1 MLASVLEGVD
11 RRKENGSVMQD
22 SIDRISASVRGSKML
37 RLLAVGALA
46 LLLQIPI
53 LMIRNLVGERQ
64 ERRADAVS
72 EVSAKW
78 GSTQVIAGPALVVP
92 YGVTMVGQTSDGEL
106 ISRIESRSAIFLP
119 DRLTVRGTIDSDL
132 RQRGIFSIP
141 VFALDSVL
149 EGDFARPD
157 FAQLGIEPAYVA
169 WDRAHLA
176 IGISDARAIQRET
189 SVRWNGEDARFE
201 PGDGGFADAGGAGI
215 HAAVRL
221 APATERYQFSLPLA
235 LNGSIGLYLTPFG
248 QNTTVELESDFGD
261 PSFQG
266 NWLPAERAVAN
277 DRFSARWSIPS
288 LGRNYPQAWEQTTPM
303 RDAIH
308 SSRFGVELLD
318 PVDHYR
324 MAERSGKYAGLFILL
339 TFATVWLVEILSGA
353 RMHPIQYLMLGAAL
367 CIFYLL
373 ELSLS
378 EHLGFPVS
386 YALASVAVIAMV
398 AAFCKVALGQASRAA
413 IVGTGVAL
421 LYGYLYVLLMNEDYA
436 LLIGSIGLFA
446 ILAAIMF
453 ATRGVD
459 WYAGAGRATRQASSA

>member
-1 MLASVLEGVD
+1 
-11 RRKENGSVMQD
+11 MQD

-53 LMIRNLVGERQ
+53 LMIRGLVSERQ
-64 ERRADAVS
+64 TRRARS
-72 EVSAKW
+72 RHRGLREVGKYPGHRRS
-78 GSTQVIAGPALVVP
+78 GLGVP
-92 YGVTMVGQTSDGEL
+92 YDLRIVEQSSDGKL
-106 ISRIESRSAIFLP
+106 TSRVESRSAVFLP
-119 DRLTVRGTIDSDL
+119 DRLDVRGTIDSDQ
-132 RQRGIFSIP
+132 RRRGIFSVP
-141 VFALDSVL
+141 VYALDSVL
-149 EGDFARPD
+149 EGEFVRPD
-157 FAQLGIEPAYVA
+157 FAQLGVEPVHVA

-189 SVRWNGEDARFE
+189 SVRWNAEEIRFL
-201 PGDGGFADAGGAGI
+201 PGDGGFAETGGAGI
-215 HAAVRL
+215 HAPVRL
-221 APATERYQFSLPLA
+221 AEDTERYRFSLPLA
-235 LNGSIGLYLTPFG
+235 LNGSVGLYFTPFG
-248 QNTTVELESDFGD
+248 QNTTVEIESDYGD

-266 NWLPAERAVAN
+266 NWLPTERTVAK
-277 DRFSARWSIPS
+277 DRFSARWSIPA
-288 LGRNYPQAWEQTTPM
+288 LGRNYPQAWDGQTPR

-308 SSRFGVELLD
+308 GSRFGVELVD

-367 CIFYLL
+367 CVFYLL

-398 AAFCKVALGQASRAA
+398 GAFCKVALRRVSRAA
-413 IVGTGVAL
+413 IVGTGVAA
-421 LYGYLYVLLMNEDYA
+421 A
-436 LLIGSIGLFA
+436 LRLPLRPA
-446 ILAAIMF
+446 
-453 ATRGVD
+453 R
-459 WYAGAGRATRQASSA
+459 